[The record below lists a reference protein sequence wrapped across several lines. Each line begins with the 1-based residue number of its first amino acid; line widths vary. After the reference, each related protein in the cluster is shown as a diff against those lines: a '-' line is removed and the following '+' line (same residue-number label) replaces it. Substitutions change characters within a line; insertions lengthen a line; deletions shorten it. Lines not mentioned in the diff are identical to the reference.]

1 MRKLDLILLKVFL
14 YELPILALYAI
25 SLGLFDLEQ
34 FSLVNVYARF
44 WYDFGGCVI
53 FGSWMIISIFLSSR
67 LVTSTRFREYIS
79 SKVSFLKERDERE
92 FLLTGKAARN
102 TMLTTMAVLLLLFC
116 LSCFQFSVYRVP
128 PEQAVEGKDKVLTLD
143 FHFELANDMPVE
155 NLQNG
160 MEREDIISYKGLPVS
175 TSTVILGLICWQ
187 IASYQCLIHKELK

>member
-160 MEREDIISYKGLPVS
+160 MAREDIISYKGLPVS